1 MKNII
6 IASLVLITVG
16 GLAVGCQG
24 VGRQSFEN
32 KTSFAANGIQAIEIN
47 NDSWDIELKNTDS
60 KQITITC
67 EGKREDKKIDPVTLT
82 NEGNKLVVTQRDQG
96 GMEGF
101 SFGKKGTIYITIPD
115 NEVETITLHNGSG
128 DIKMKG
134 VTAQNMVI
142 SNDSGTEI
150 MEGVSA
156 DKGEFT
162 SQDGELNLKHSSLK
176 KLTVTSMSGDSYITD
191 VTSPE
196 MNITSTDGEVT
207 IQELQEGKSLRV
219 ETKSGDIAVSYKAAP
234 ASLMLTANSDSSD
247 ISVDLDGFKEKKST
261 ETAKEGTI
269 GDASNQLELISKNG
283 AIIVN

>member
-1 MKNII
+1 MKKII
-6 IASLVLITVG
+6 FASIVLITVG
-16 GLAVGCQG
+16 GLAVGCQEAG
-24 VGRQSFEN
+24 KQSFEN
-32 KTSFAANGIQAIEIN
+32 KTSFAASRIEAIEIN
-47 NDSWDIELKNTDS
+47 NDSWDIEFKNTES
-60 KQITITC
+60 KQITIAC
-67 EGKREDKKIDPVTLT
+67 EGKRQDKKSDPVTIHH
-82 NEGNKLVVTQRDQG
+82 NGNKLVVTQQDQG

-115 NEVETITLHNGSG
+115 NEVETITLNNGSG

-134 VTAQNMVI
+134 VSAPNIVI

-156 DKGEFT
+156 DKGEFA
-162 SQDGELNLKHSSLK
+162 SQDGEFNLKNSLLN
-176 KLTVTSMSGDSYITD
+176 KLTVISMSGDSYITG

-196 MNITSTDGEVT
+196 MKITSIEGEVS
-207 IQELQEGKSLRV
+207 IKEIQEGKSLRV
-219 ETKSGDIAVSYKAAP
+219 ETKSGDIEVSYIAAP

-261 ETAKEGTI
+261 ETAKEGMI
-269 GDASNQLELISKNG
+269 GDAANKLELISKNG

>member
-6 IASLVLITVG
+6 IASLVLITVD

-47 NDSWDIELKNTDS
+47 NDSWDIELKNTES
-60 KQITITC
+60 RQITITC
-67 EGKREDKKIDPVTLT
+67 EGKREDKKIDPVTVT

-96 GMEGF
+96 GMGGF
-101 SFGKKGTIYITIPD
+101 SFGKKDTIYITIPD
-115 NEVETITLHNGSG
+115 NEVETITLNNGSG
-128 DIKMKG
+128 DIKMKD
-134 VTAQNMVI
+134 VTVKNIVI

-156 DKGEFT
+156 EKGEFA
-162 SQDGELNLKHSSLK
+162 SQDGELTLKHSSLK
-176 KLTVTSMSGDSYITD
+176 KVTVTSMSGDSYITG

-219 ETKSGDIAVSYKAAP
+219 ETKSGDITVSYQAAP

-247 ISVDLDGFKEKKST
+247 ISVDLDGFKEKNST

-269 GDASNQLELISKNG
+269 GDAANQLELISKNG